1 MTTEDLQPDA
11 SAYWSA
17 VLATLPVFALA
28 LVLEVRKNASRWAD
42 DMRVGRFLAG
52 VGALG
57 YSVLV
62 AVIFERSLRAL
73 ASGDDTSDAQL
84 VNLGL
89 SVLLGAAVGSPLV
102 EVFARGTSDIRVS
115 IWSRVPL
122 SRVARMRRQVRRLE
136 KKYEAILVSAL
147 DALEDVEAT
156 DAMWRRVQKYETQ
169 VRAVVEQDH
178 RKKIA
183 RITEEIDRG
192 EASEADLEQEKA
204 RIARMYAEMDEA
216 RIPIAALDTSGRV
229 EEAWELLVKIFE
241 DAAST
246 SLDTAAKV
254 EALAAEQRDVA
265 NAVRRA
271 AQEQWSK

>member
-1 MTTEDLQPDA
+1 MTTEELQPDA

-28 LVLEVRKNASRWAD
+28 LVLEVRRNASRWAE

-62 AVIFERSLRAL
+62 AVIFERALRAL
-73 ASGDDTSDAQL
+73 ASGDDTADAPL

-89 SVLLGAAVGSPLV
+89 SILLGAAVGSPLL

-115 IWSRVPL
+115 IWGRVPL
-122 SRVARMRRQVRRLE
+122 SRVARMRRRVVRLE
-136 KKYEAILVSAL
+136 REYEALLVSAL
-147 DALEDVEAT
+147 NALEDAEAT
-156 DAMWRRVQKYETQ
+156 DAAYRRVQEYETQ

-178 RKKIA
+178 KEKIA
-183 RITEEIDRG
+183 RLTEEVDRG
-192 EASEADLEQEKA
+192 TASEADLEQERV
-204 RIARMYAEMDEA
+204 RIARLYAEMDEA
-216 RIPIAALDTSGRV
+216 RIPVAALDTSGGV
-229 EEAWELLVKIFE
+229 EEAWELLEKIAE
-241 DAAST
+241 EGASA
-246 SLDTAAKV
+246 SLHTAARV